1 MEDLYLTIKKELGE
15 ELHCA
20 LEELKTL
27 KKGSD
32 EHSKLVS
39 DIKNISQAYL
49 ELEKNQFSIKD
60 AEQKFAEAIREKE
73 VEMYYKDSLD
83 RDKLKFEKYSAIA
96 NIVVNVVKTILIG
109 GGSIALGLLALKLEF
124 VDQGAVCSF
133 SAKELLKKAS
143 TIMKSV

>member
-32 EHSKLVS
+32 EYGKLVK
-39 DIKNISQAYL
+39 DIQNISQAYL
-49 ELEKNQFSIKD
+49 ELEKNEFNVKD
-60 AEQKFAEAIREKE
+60 AEQKFAESIRQKE
-73 VEMYYKDSLD
+73 VELYYKDSLERD
-83 RDKLKFEKYSAIA
+83 RLKSEKSSDIR
-96 NIVVNVVKTILIG
+96 NMIVNMIKIVLIG
-109 GGSIALGLLALKLEF
+109 GGSIALGILALKLEF